1 MQVIFIKD
9 LKGQG
14 KKGEIKTV
22 KDGYADNFLIKK
34 GYAIKKTTDNLSNLE
49 RQKKKDQE
57 LDEIKKEEAIKIKEK
72 LEKENIKFYLKAG
85 EKDKVFGS
93 VSAKQIKEELDK
105 KYNINKNQIILEKP
119 ISTLGFS
126 IIEINLYKDI
136 SAKIKVEIIKK

>member
-93 VSAKQIKEELDK
+93 ISAKQIKEELDK